1 MAAKS
6 GYERLAQVDEFDED
20 MPALANSRS
29 TLSKSVNILSQP
41 THVHRLPTSTI
52 VPEESLASGIKGRH
66 RSNSGI
72 DIKAINARLERYSP
86 KFILRWT
93 RAESGE
99 DG

>member
-41 THVHRLPTSTI
+41 THVHRLPTSAV
-52 VPEESLASGIKGRH
+52 VPEGSLVGGIKSRN

-72 DIKAINARLERYSP
+72 DIKAINARLERYLF
-86 KFILRWT
+86 FILFEMWV
-93 RAESGE
+93 
-99 DG
+99 

>member
-20 MPALANSRS
+20 MPALALSRS

-41 THVHRLPTSTI
+41 THIHRLPASTI
-52 VPEESLASGIKGRH
+52 VPEGSLASGIKGRH

-72 DIKAINARLERYSP
+72 DIKAINARLERYLP
-86 KFILRWT
+86 KLF
-93 RAESGE
+93 
-99 DG
+99 